1 MICIKCNSQVED
13 GVKFCPVCG
22 ANLVEDVNHANFDA
36 QSNFNS
42 MSSDKVNVLLVI
54 ISVFIPL
61 VGFILFFAYKSKS
74 PKTAK
79 YSGIAALASF
89 LVSFII
95 SILLGSLLIFNFS
108 PSPNEILNDNNDVV
122 ENSNDDTVVEENDST
137 DSNQTQSENKSTISN
152 DWKQYQIDINGKIY
166 TLPMT
171 YLELSTATGFSMKE
185 TNASSN
191 LENNHYALVNL
202 YKNDKLALYIEII
215 NKTGDVKKYTECNVS
230 RVSQSK
236 YQVSQGAQAI
246 IFPGGIKVGDSIT
259 DEQVVAL
266 LGTANDVKDYGTS
279 KQYMYL
285 SDTSWTT
292 INNYKIKITNG
303 VVEELSLDHRG

>member
-1 MICIKCNSQVED
+1 MVCIKCNSQVED

-22 ANLVEDVNHANFDA
+22 ANLVEGVNNANFDA

-95 SILLGSLLIFNFS
+95 SILFGSLLIFNFS
-108 PSPNEILNDNNDVV
+108 PSSNEISNDNNDVV

-266 LGTANDVKDYGTS
+266 LGTANDVKDYGNS

-303 VVEELSLDHRG
+303 VVEELALDHRG